1 MKEFIEKYKNLM
13 NKYILLKLTTI
24 LIIVILISKLLEII
38 NDLI

>member
-1 MKEFIEKYKNLM
+1 MKEFIKKYKNLM
-13 NKYILLKLTTI
+13 DKYILLKLTTV